1 MPLPTKHTVL
11 FIQMKQNCNLLF
23 LFIALFHFSCKQPDK
38 PQPSFKSVIGIH
50 YTEVRRTFK
59 NGVIF
64 NSQGFQLAPDWRFTF
79 VSADSIN
86 IYSPEKKRF
95 FNCPVIFD
103 HDSVFNIAWAWLKL
117 RKLTK
122 DSIKFQVLHVE
133 NKVVIDDRSNLYM
146 TIYSDDYI
154 KNKLHT
160 DAQTLQQPTR
170 ADTLFIKAKIALAN
184 RFPDSSFAAT
194 DQPRLKSKSPLLTIQ
209 REKASVDSVDST
221 DPHPDYINP
230 EYNITVTKAYKDFYY
245 SFIITVDALGQ
256 MHFWRSTTIAM
267 DEAFEATRIRI
278 MNGIIS
284 GYLKHYL
291 DITPGKTLG
300 LPHNSFV
307 ILNVTGKAG

>member
-1 MPLPTKHTVL
+1 
-11 FIQMKQNCNLLF
+11 MKRNCNLLL
-23 LFIALFHFSCKQPDK
+23 LFISLFHFSCKQPDK

-64 NSQGFQLAPDWRFTF
+64 NGQGFQLAPDWRFTF
-79 VSADSIN
+79 VSTDSIN
-86 IYSPEKKRF
+86 IYSPVKKRF

-117 RKLTK
+117 KKLTK

-133 NKVVIDDRSNLYM
+133 NKVIIDDRSNLYM

-160 DAQTLQQPTR
+160 DAQILQKPTQG
-170 ADTLFIKAKIALAN
+170 DTLFIKTKIALAN
-184 RFPDSSFAAT
+184 RIPDSSFAGT
-194 DQPRLKSKSPLLTIQ
+194 EQPILKSKSPLLTIK
-209 REKASVDSVDST
+209 RVETPVDSAEST
-221 DPHPDYINP
+221 DPKADYINP
-230 EYNITVTKAYKDFYY
+230 EYNITITKAYKNFNY
-245 SFIITVDALGQ
+245 SFVATVDAFGQ
-256 MHFWRSTTIAM
+256 LHFWRSTIIPV
-267 DEAFEATRIRI
+267 DKDFEIWQNRMMT
-278 MNGIIS
+278 GIVN
-284 GYLKHYL
+284 GYLKLYL
-291 DITPGKTLG
+291 TVSPGKTLG

>member
-1 MPLPTKHTVL
+1 
-11 FIQMKQNCNLLF
+11 MKRNCNLL
-23 LFIALFHFSCKQPDK
+23 LLLITLYFSACKQPDK
-38 PQPSFKSVIGIH
+38 PQHPSFKSVIGIH

-64 NSQGFQLAPDWRFTF
+64 NGQGFQLAPDWRFTF

-133 NKVVIDDRSNLYM
+133 NKVIIDDRSNLYM
-146 TIYSDDYI
+146 TVYADDYI

-160 DAQTLQQPTR
+160 DAQTLQRPRR

-184 RFPDSSFAAT
+184 RNPDSAFAAT
-194 DQPRLKSKSPLLTIQ
+194 DQPVLKSKSALCIIKRVAEP
-209 REKASVDSVDST
+209 ADSAAST
-221 DPHPDYINP
+221 DPRVDYINP
-230 EYNITVTKAYKDFYY
+230 EYNITISKAYKDFNY
-245 SFIITVDALGQ
+245 SFVAIVDASGTL
-256 MHFWRSTTIAM
+256 HFWRSTVIPI
-267 DEAFEATRIRI
+267 DKDFEAWQNRMMT
-278 MNGIIS
+278 GIVN
-284 GYLKHYL
+284 GYLKLYL
-291 DITPGKTLG
+291 SITPGKTLG